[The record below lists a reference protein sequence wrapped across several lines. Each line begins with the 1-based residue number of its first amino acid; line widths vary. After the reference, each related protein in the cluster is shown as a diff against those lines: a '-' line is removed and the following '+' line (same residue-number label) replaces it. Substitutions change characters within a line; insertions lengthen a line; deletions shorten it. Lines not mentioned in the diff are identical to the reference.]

1 VTDDGVGFNL
11 DDAWG
16 KGVGLASMVERME
29 AIGGILTVES
39 TPGAGTRLTAIIPA
53 EVVQHYKV
61 DTAAVTVTA

>member
-1 VTDDGVGFNL
+1 
-11 DDAWG
+11 
-16 KGVGLASMVERME
+16 ME